1 MHKNKASMETLLP
14 ETRTADRAAAAQK
27 IIKRRTLYAAG
38 AGLLPVPVADA
49 AAIVAIQLVM
59 IRDLSRV
66 YGQSFRASRVRAI
79 ITTLAGDVATLSVTK
94 LLPGFGS
101 VLSGLT
107 GSVAGAASTYA
118 LGRVF
123 SQHYAQGGTLLTLN
137 PEASRAFYLSE
148 FAQGIEVVTG
158 RPVAA
163 DRRLQ
168 EEKTGLLAV
177 LGQLRTALLERSAAD
192 LSDLEQI
199 EGIGPKIAEVLKAGG
214 ISDLQALASAEV
226 SQLQSLLEAAGSQFN
241 TSVPDSWPE
250 QARLA
255 VAGETAALQA
265 LQAALV
271 GGRAASGKRT
281 KKTD

>member
-1 MHKNKASMETLLP
+1 METLLP
-14 ETRTADRAAAAQK
+14 ETRTADRAAAAKK
-27 IIKRRTLYAAG
+27 IINRRTLYAAG

-123 SQHYAQGGTLLTLN
+123 SQHYAQGGTLLTLD

-177 LGQLRTALLERSAAD
+177 LGQLRTALLERPAAD

-199 EGIGPKIAEVLKAGG
+199 EGIGPKIAEVLRAGG
-214 ISDLQALASAEV
+214 ISDLQALALAEV

-255 VAGETAALQA
+255 VAGDTAALQA

-271 GGRAASGKRT
+271 GGRAASGRRT